1 MEEYFDV
8 FDIDGNLIR
17 KKELR
22 GNPLKKGEYR
32 KIVQALLINPEGK
45 ILLTLRSADKSI
57 APGLWECS
65 AGCVLSGEATE
76 DAVIREVFEEVGIN
90 LDLAS
95 GRIIKHF
102 IEDDSI
108 FELWTFPV
116 DQPLEKLILD
126 YEEVESA
133 RYVNFKELE
142 KIIQSGKATKSLPM
156 IQRIIKSQFAGIC
169 T

>member
-8 FDIDGNLIR
+8 FDINGNLIR

-22 GNPLKKGEYR
+22 GNPLNKGEYR
-32 KIVQALLINPEGK
+32 KIVQALLINPEGE
-45 ILLTLRSADKSI
+45 ILLTLRSANKSI

-76 DAVIREVFEEVGIN
+76 DAVIREVFEEVGIE

-95 GRIIKHF
+95 GRMIKHF
-102 IEDDSI
+102 IEDDSL

-116 DQPLEKLILD
+116 DQTLEKLVLD

-133 RYVNFKELE
+133 RYVSFYELE
-142 KIIQSGKATKSLPM
+142 GIIQSGKATKSLPM
-156 IQRIIKSQFAGIC
+156 IRDLIREQFPEISG
-169 T
+169 